1 MELSGPSYAPVSATR
16 DGTDS
21 AQHEAV
27 AVAML
32 DRLLHHSRGFALKAD
47 SYRMKNR
54 MKIGAS
60 TAVGGYAFE

>member
-1 MELSGPSYAPVSATR
+1 
-16 DGTDS
+16 
-21 AQHEAV
+21 
-27 AVAML
+27 ML